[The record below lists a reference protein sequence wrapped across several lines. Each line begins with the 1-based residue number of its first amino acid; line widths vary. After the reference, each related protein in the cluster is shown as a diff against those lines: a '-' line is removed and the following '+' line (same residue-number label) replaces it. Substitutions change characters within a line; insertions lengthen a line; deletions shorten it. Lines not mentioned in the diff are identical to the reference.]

1 MSSFL
6 IHVLLVESS
15 STEPS
20 QSTNSQTDSRTSESK
35 TEQPKRPLSKAAG
48 MGNEQPDN
56 QTLLR
61 LLEDREHLHSMFRCA
76 RVQGLDTIEG
86 LLLFGMSIMSKSCR
100 TQV

>member
-1 MSSFL
+1 M
-6 IHVLLVESS
+6 HVILVESS

-20 QSTNSQTDSRTSESK
+20 QSTNSQTDSRASESK
-35 TEQPKRPLSKAAG
+35 AEHPKRPPSKAAG

-86 LLLFGMSIMSKSCR
+86 LLLFGMSRISKSCR
-100 TQV
+100 IQI